1 MSAQKQRTPST
12 YQRNALA
19 PSLIAAATLFVSPAL
34 LGGPWNTV
42 VLFLV
47 SILAL
52 IVGWFGIQAKQW
64 WWAPVF
70 VAIAVEQWG
79 RAPSVQW
86 TAVVAAAVLGLAAGA
101 HAYANRATL
110 PLVGRR

>member
-34 LGGPWNTV
+34 LGGPWNAV

-52 IVGWFGIQAKQW
+52 IVAWFGIQATQW

-70 VAIAVEQWG
+70 VAIAVAWNPVLPFAFTGELWIGAQF
-79 RAPSVQW
+79 
-86 TAVVAAAVLGLAAGA
+86 AAAVVFLIAGTLIKVV
-101 HAYANRATL
+101 RA
-110 PLVGRR
+110 